1 MDILAEVLDGVR
13 LSSSLHCPLAL
24 RAPWGLRV
32 DGRPEACFLVI
43 LEGGCLLEVDGL
55 EGATMLRAGDFVVM
69 SPGCGHTMRDAPGSA
84 ALPLAAFL
92 EQCPAG
98 PDGTRRWGGGGALT
112 AAIGGKFRLEGDGL
126 SPLLRALPPLILIRR
141 EQRAAVDWLDPMLEA
156 IACEARSG
164 RPGAAAVITRLSDIL
179 FIQAV
184 RACLADQPD
193 CGPSWL
199 RALADVQIGPAL
211 GQVHRRPEHGW
222 TVARLAAEAAMSR
235 SAFAARFQQVVGEP
249 PLQYVTRWRM
259 HKAGTLL
266 RRTGDSLDA
275 VAAQVGYESEAA
287 FSKAFKR
294 WAGLSPGAYR
304 RARSGPMERGTA

>member
-13 LSSSLHCPLAL
+13 LSSTIHCPLAFS
-24 RAPWGLRV
+24 APWGLRV

-43 LEGGCLLEVDGL
+43 VDGGCLLEVDGL
-55 EGATMLRAGDFVVM
+55 DGVTALRAGDFVVM
-69 SPGCGHTMRDAPGSA
+69 PPGSGYVVRDALGSSVV
-84 ALPLAAFL
+84 PLGTFL
-92 EQCPAG
+92 DRCPAG
-98 PDGTRRWGGGGALT
+98 PDGVRRLGGGGAQT
-112 AAIGGKFRLEGDGL
+112 TAIGGKFLLDGDGL

-141 EQRAAVDWLDPMLEA
+141 EQRAAVDWLEQTLEA
-156 IACEARSG
+156 IACEARSA
-164 RPGAAAVITRLSDIL
+164 RPGAGAVITRLSDIL

-184 RACLADQPD
+184 RACVADLPD

-199 RALADVQIGPAL
+199 RALADAQLGPAL
-211 GQVHRRPEHGW
+211 GEVHRRPEHDW

-249 PLQYVTRWRM
+249 PLHYVTRWRM

-304 RARSGPMERGTA
+304 RAREPA